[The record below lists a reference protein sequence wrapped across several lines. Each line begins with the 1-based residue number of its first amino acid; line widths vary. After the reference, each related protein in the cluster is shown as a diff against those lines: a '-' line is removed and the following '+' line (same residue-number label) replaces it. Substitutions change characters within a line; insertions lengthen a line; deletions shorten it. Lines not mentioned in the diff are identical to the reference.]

1 LTGIL
6 VDTSILIDVL
16 QGKTTP
22 EAEEMLSRASTSI
35 SILSYY
41 EVCKFVFRTGKGK
54 ELGAIKQQMDSFQ
67 ILGITTAICE
77 EAAHFAYS
85 KTLSMADAVIY
96 ATARQN
102 GLSLATRDSD
112 LKGMEGVVFLKPKK

>member
-1 LTGIL
+1 M
-6 VDTSILIDVL
+6 VDTSVLIDVL

-22 EAEEMLSRASTSI
+22 EAEETLSRASTSI

-41 EVCKFVFRTGKGK
+41 EVCKFVFRTGKAK
-54 ELGAIKQQMDSFQ
+54 ELAAIKQQMNSFQ

-77 EAAHFAYS
+77 EAAHAAYS

-102 GLSLATRDSD
+102 DLKLATSDSD
-112 LKGMEGVVFLKPKK
+112 LKGMDGVIFLKPKK